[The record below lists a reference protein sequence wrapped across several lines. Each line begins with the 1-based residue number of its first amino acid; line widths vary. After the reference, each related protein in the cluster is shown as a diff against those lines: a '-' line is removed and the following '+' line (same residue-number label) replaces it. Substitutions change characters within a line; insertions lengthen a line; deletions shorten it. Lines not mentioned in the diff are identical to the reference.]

1 MRVSALW
8 RYPVKSMAGESADN
22 LDLDRQRPR
31 GDRLWALHDVE
42 RDVTVTAR
50 RLAGVLLCS
59 ARYASQPTI
68 DSGPGNV
75 PPVII
80 TLPDGAEVPSGD
92 PGVHAVLS
100 SALDHDVRLVA
111 LPADPKAHRMS
122 WRERVAAA
130 RGLTTDLGIRADE
143 QLPKLSDMD
152 PRALLTLT
160 RNATPPGSFVDLC
173 PVHLLTE
180 SSLATV
186 GRESDCEVP
195 NARRFRPNILVA
207 DAPEGLPEAEWAG
220 STVALGDSARLHV
233 VMKTVR
239 CVVPSRQHDGLPLE
253 KGLTRA
259 VATVGGRY
267 LGAYADI
274 ARTGRITVG
283 DPIRVT
289 GPREPGRLGKA
300 AATART
306 ATLDTLNRLA
316 ELPRRG
322 RHPVG

>member
-1 MRVSALW
+1 MSEPRPAPTRPDPLPL
-8 RYPVKSMAGESADN
+8 PVVDNHAHLDIRRDDDAAGAGQ
-22 LDLDRQRPR
+22 DL
-31 GDRLWALHDVE
+31 AAHV
-42 RDVTVTAR
+42 AR
-50 RLAGVLLCS
+50 
-59 ARYASQPTI
+59 
-68 DSGPGNV
+68 
-75 PPVII
+75 
-80 TLPDGAEVPSGD
+80 
-92 PGVHAVLS
+92 
-100 SALDHDVRLVA
+100 
-111 LPADPKAHRMS
+111 
-122 WRERVAAA
+122 
-130 RGLTTDLGIRADE
+130 
-143 QLPKLSDMD
+143 
-152 PRALLTLT
+152 
-160 RNATPPGSFVDLC
+160 
-173 PVHLLTE
+173 
-180 SSLATV
+180 
-186 GRESDCEVP
+186 
-195 NARRFRPNILVA
+195 LVA

-220 STVALGDSARLHV
+220 STVALGHSARLHV